1 MFVDENGVP
10 VPNGA
15 PNSDTAT
22 FSNLDPNTSEADAI
36 GGNSTRI
43 IWGTNISLHDTMS
56 VFKDFLHNYQRK
68 YRMWVDGA
76 TEEDTSEPDSGG
88 NDRLYV
94 EMLNNMRQL
103 GIGTLNLDVRNLK
116 AYPSTIKLWHQLQ
129 AYPHEI
135 VPLMDQAVKD
145 VIVDQ
150 AAEEMARLRAE
161 QPQRLQGRA
170 QIRRDSSMPAAP
182 SSDTNIHSDQADQI
196 TDLVMEAE
204 TRVYKVKPFGLETS
218 VNMRELNP
226 NGRHIQLR
234 STFKTAS

>member
-1 MFVDENGVP
+1 
-10 VPNGA
+10 
-15 PNSDTAT
+15 
-22 FSNLDPNTSEADAI
+22 
-36 GGNSTRI
+36 
-43 IWGTNISLHDTMS
+43 
-56 VFKDFLHNYQRK
+56 
-68 YRMWVDGA
+68 MWVDGA

-94 EMLNNMRQL
+94 EMLHNMRQL

-150 AAEEMARLRAE
+150 AAEEMVRLRAE

-170 QIRRDSSMPAAP
+170 QISRDSSMPAAP
-182 SSDTNIHSDQADQI
+182 SSDTNIHSDQADKI
-196 TDLVMEAE
+196 PDLVMEAE

-226 NGRHIQLR
+226 NGRHIQLC